1 MKKIRTDNRIREIRK
16 KKKMTLEQRAGIAR
30 ISIAYLSDIEIGNR
44 RGSAETIER
53 IAAGLGVNPSE
64 LRRVG

>member
-16 KKKMTLEQRAGIAR
+16 KKKMTLFQLAEAAG

-44 RGSAETIER
+44 RGSEETIER